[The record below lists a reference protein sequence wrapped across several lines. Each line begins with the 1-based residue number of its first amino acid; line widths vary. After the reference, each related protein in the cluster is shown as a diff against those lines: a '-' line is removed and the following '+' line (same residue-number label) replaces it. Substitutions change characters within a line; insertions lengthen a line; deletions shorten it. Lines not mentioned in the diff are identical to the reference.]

1 MTEYKKV
8 FIDTAPF
15 IYFIEG
21 NRDNPLY
28 YDKVRSFLN
37 DCYNNDVQFVTSVIT
52 IEEYFVYPY
61 RVSEDKYIDL
71 FEKMIQTLNFKVIDI
86 DKTIAKSAA
95 KIRAEYKAFKAMDA
109 LQIATAMLNECDLL
123 LTNDKQLR
131 QFKGI
136 KCITVNDLN

>member
-1 MTEYKKV
+1 MTGYKKV

-21 NRDNPLY
+21 NENNPLY
-28 YDKVRSFLN
+28 YDKVKNFLN
-37 DCYNNDVQFVTSVIT
+37 DCHNNDVQFITSVIT

-61 RVSEDKYIDL
+61 RVNETKYIAL
-71 FEKMIQTLNFKVIDI
+71 FEKLIQTLNFKIVDI
-86 DKTIAKSAA
+86 DKTIAKSAV
-95 KIRAEYKAFKAMDA
+95 KIRAEYKAFKAMDV

-136 KCITVNDLN
+136 KCITIDDLG